1 MAEEIKKEQEV
12 QETKEEKKDVSKMTP
27 EEIDKLKY
35 QDKKEKEQVINKV
48 IKGVNDT
55 REKEYNCEGL
65 DLRFKVKMKLPNAR
79 EQGNIFALRSAYL
92 GGMDMYQTDQVIRAY
107 QMLATLQEVGIEVPK
122 E

>member
-35 QDKKEKEQVINKV
+35 QDKQEKEQVINKV

-55 REKEYNCEGL
+55 W
-65 DLRFKVKMKLPNAR
+65 
-79 EQGNIFALRSAYL
+79 
-92 GGMDMYQTDQVIRAY
+92 
-107 QMLATLQEVGIEVPK
+107 
-122 E
+122 

>member
-35 QDKKEKEQVINKV
+35 QDKQEKEQVINKV

-55 REKEYNCEGL
+55 WEKS
-65 DLRFKVKMKLPNAR
+65 
-79 EQGNIFALRSAYL
+79 I
-92 GGMDMYQTDQVIRAY
+92 
-107 QMLATLQEVGIEVPK
+107 TLK
-122 E
+122 N